1 MLNNAEIHA
10 LKAILDAA
18 IIAIRQEGDDGD
30 PVYHEVNI
38 NEVNPFHHKRV
49 QSDVYDRLSEKG
61 FIDGSITQFGDG
73 IEQVFAGAFLELG
86 HPHIA
91 ITGLEHP

>member
-10 LKAILDAA
+10 LKSILDAA
-18 IIAIRQEGDDGD
+18 IIASRQDGDDGD

-73 IEQVFAGAFLELG
+73 AEEEHVC
-86 HPHIA
+86 
-91 ITGLEHP
+91 ITPRGLEALKLSGVIPE